1 MLIVS
6 QEYCSSPATFPHIPD
21 RPVELAGPL
30 EGVPL
35 LPHRR
40 LVLPEVADVPDEAG
54 LDVLVVEELR
64 EDDELLAQELKWGD
78 NVSRLGS
85 GNVHFGASCQS

>member
-1 MLIVS
+1 MGHPVFMPLS
-6 QEYCSSPATFPHIPD
+6 LIPD
-21 RPVELAGPL
+21 CPVELAGSL
-30 EGVPL
+30 EGIL
-35 LPHRR
+35 LPQGR
-40 LVLPEVADVPDEAG
+40 LVLPEVPDVPDEAR

-78 NVSRLGS
+78 NLSRLGS

>member
-1 MLIVS
+1 MPLS
-6 QEYCSSPATFPHIPD
+6 LIPD
-21 RPVELAGPL
+21 CPVELAGSL
-30 EGVPL
+30 EGIL
-35 LPHRR
+35 LPQGR
-40 LVLPEVADVPDEAG
+40 LVLPEVPDVPDEAR

-78 NVSRLGS
+78 NLSRLGS